1 MIGIR
6 FSSYVKHSQQVSIL
20 LYKLIVYT
28 ILTNMLKKKKGWKY
42 LAIFYM
48 WKSEVFTMSTTK
60 SGQSLR
66 EEFDGRY
73 QKLSDEGLV
82 DFKAEVDV
90 NNHSSPY
97 DLVRV
102 YNNVLRLR
110 EENKFKRIFTIGW
123 KS

>member
-1 MIGIR
+1 
-6 FSSYVKHSQQVSIL
+6 
-20 LYKLIVYT
+20 
-28 ILTNMLKKKKGWKY
+28 
-42 LAIFYM
+42 
-48 WKSEVFTMSTTK
+48 MSTTK

-110 EENKFKRIFTIGW
+110 EENKFKRIFTIG
-123 KS
+123 